1 MAKRF
6 LDVRR
11 DHPVKLPNQRTVLI
25 TYINHHGAVLIV
37 PFKDDDTVIMM
48 RQFRPTLKKYIYEL
62 PAGTLDPH
70 ESAAVCARRELLE
83 ETGYKAAKISK
94 LGKIYPVPG
103 YSTEVIHIF
112 KAQKL
117 TMAAAQPED
126 YEVIEILPM
135 SRGDIKQLLKSGKL
149 MDANSICALVFCGW
163 L

>member
-25 TYINHHGAVLIV
+25 TYINHPGAVLIV

-103 YSTEVIHIF
+103 YSTEVIHMF

-149 MDANSICALVFCGW
+149 MDAKSICALVFCGW